1 MPPLCGEIESLFGV
15 ASPQLWRGRLQHVD
29 IAIAVLGAFALAW
42 LADLVSGRRGLFA
55 TSLVSGV
62 AAIAGW
68 FLAVRVFGVSTMS
81 QWTWVLWSL
90 AASALALGGFF
101 LFRSKR

>member
-1 MPPLCGEIESLFGV
+1 MQY
-15 ASPQLWRGRLQHVD
+15 AD

-42 LADLVSGRRGLFA
+42 LADLVTGRRGLFA

-62 AAIAGW
+62 AAVAGW
-68 FLAVRVFGVSTMS
+68 FLAIRVFGVSTMDE
-81 QWTWVLWSL
+81 WDWVVWSL

>member
-1 MPPLCGEIESLFGV
+1 MQY
-15 ASPQLWRGRLQHVD
+15 AD

-42 LADLVSGRRGLFA
+42 LADLFTGRRGLFA

-62 AAIAGW
+62 AAVAGW
-68 FLAVRVFGVSTMS
+68 FLAIRVFGIGTMDE
-81 QWTWVLWSL
+81 WGWVIWSL
-90 AASALALGGFF
+90 AASALALVGFF

>member
-1 MPPLCGEIESLFGV
+1 MQY
-15 ASPQLWRGRLQHVD
+15 AD

-42 LADLVSGRRGLFA
+42 LADLVTGRRGLFA

-62 AAIAGW
+62 AAVAGW
-68 FLAVRVFGVSTMS
+68 FLAIRVFGVGTMDE
-81 QWTWVLWSL
+81 WGWVVWSL